1 MTPARPPGKWIPG
14 KLGRGGTAVLLAL
27 AASAAANY
35 ALAKRAERRNPPQ
48 GSFVTVD
55 GVRLHYVERGPREHG
70 SGPAVVLLHGLGS
83 LTNEM
88 MATGIIDA
96 LAADYRVIV
105 FDRPGFGYSERP
117 RGRIWTPA
125 AQAALLRQ
133 ALDTL
138 GVSRPVIV
146 GHSWGTL
153 VTLEMALR
161 EPERTAGLVLLAG
174 VYFPTLRLDV
184 ALGFW
189 PAVPVVGD
197 VLRYAVSPWLG
208 RLSKPL
214 LYKFLFAPAPVTQSF
229 AEEVPSELIFR
240 PWHLRSAAAEA
251 ALLIPGTAAL
261 AGRYRDLRMPTAIVA
276 GPGDRIVDFERHS
289 ARLYQAVPRSTLR
302 TLPRTGHMIH
312 HSAPQQIAAV
322 IRDVVRA
329 TRLASTGSGAQ
340 AGSEP

>member
-1 MTPARPPGKWIPG
+1 M
-14 KLGRGGTAVLLAL
+14 LAL
-27 AASAAANY
+27 AASAAVNY

-48 GSFVTVD
+48 GRFITID
-55 GVRLHYVERGPREHG
+55 GVRLHYLERG

-88 MATGIIDA
+88 TASGIIDP
-96 LAADYRVIV
+96 LAADHRVIV

-133 ALDTL
+133 ALDKL

-146 GHSWGTL
+146 GHSWGTM
-153 VTLEMALR
+153 VALEMALR
-161 EPERTAGLVLLAG
+161 DPDRTAGLVLLAG
-174 VYFPTLRLDV
+174 YYFPTLRLDV

-214 LYKFLFAPAPVTQSF
+214 LYKVAVRAG
-229 AEEVPSELIFR
+229 AGHAIFR
-240 PWHLRSAAAEA
+240 GS
-251 ALLIPGTAAL
+251 
-261 AGRYRDLRMPTAIVA
+261 V
-276 GPGDRIVDFERHS
+276 F
-289 ARLYQAVPRSTLR
+289 
-302 TLPRTGHMIH
+302 
-312 HSAPQQIAAV
+312 
-322 IRDVVRA
+322 RA
-329 TRLASTGSGAQ
+329 S
-340 AGSEP
+340 